1 MKKGDVK
8 GARNDYLS
16 ALEEAQPFDYF
27 IQNVT
32 SNIRKGTY
40 EQIPVDLFKNLVTSN
55 IPKFIQVFADADRT
69 LYETDSDV
77 NFAKQT
83 AQSVALK
90 TPIVKGAT
98 LEAKLNSEGE
108 IKRTNNLGY
117 ATNLALALTPLQVR
131 EVYKDENYD
140 TYKYLS
146 ENGDEKLTSGMIKI
160 SKAPK
165 KTEHKIGTY
174 ETGTELTSEQRKD
187 YLTYYNEYYDKVIK
201 PLLEKNDLAVESPDA
216 LKKMLK
222 SQETNAKKYAE
233 TMALYGNKN

>member
-1 MKKGDVK
+1 M
-8 GARNDYLS
+8 
-16 ALEEAQPFDYF
+16 
-27 IQNVT
+27 
-32 SNIRKGTY
+32 
-40 EQIPVDLFKNLVTSN
+40 
-55 IPKFIQVFADADRT
+55 
-69 LYETDSDV
+69 
-77 NFAKQT
+77 
-83 AQSVALK
+83 
-90 TPIVKGAT
+90 
-98 LEAKLNSEGE
+98 
-108 IKRTNNLGY
+108 GY